1 MGDLMEIIEKRK
13 EDVRLQNIL
22 MQSYQE
28 VEFYS
33 THNLF
38 SEKQIKSLQ
47 LSDFPLLD
55 RQTIQQQ
62 HGRFLNSRYQRY
74 PDIES
79 LLVQHSFGMSGIPL
93 EVYWDR
99 RDVSR
104 AQAALWTFREK
115 FAGVTADE
123 RCCVFCTAEY
133 AGNKIMDY
141 MPKRLSWDKK
151 VLSISIRELSLK
163 RLKECLDDI
172 SAFDPVWMY
181 LSPGTAL
188 MLVEVMESFGRLFLP
203 SLRYIEL
210 SGEMLDEQTES
221 VIRNAFH
228 VQVANVYATKEAG
241 PVAVSCTHGNM
252 HIFPE
257 NTVVEVIRDGK
268 PVMDEE
274 GDVYITSL
282 QNNAMPIIR
291 MKTGDRGILR
301 STHCSCGAGTSVLCL
316 TKGRDCG
323 FITTTSGRK
332 ISALILRSMAEYAN
346 EEVSRCL
353 SYIRFRQTDHA
364 SMEVVLKVKPAFEGW
379 EEEIARVFYGQVSD
393 SELEQMKWNFI
404 FVKPESAETEMEE
417 KPFFEVC
424 GEVE

>member
-1 MGDLMEIIEKRK
+1 MDIIEKRK

-28 VEFYS
+28 VDFYS
-33 THNLF
+33 THNLL
-38 SEKQIKSLQ
+38 SKKQMNSLQ

-62 HGRFLNSRYQRY
+62 HGRFLNGRYQRY

-79 LLVQHSFGMSGIPL
+79 LLVQHSFGMSGVPL

-123 RCCVFCTAEY
+123 KCCVFCTAEY

-151 VLSISIRELSLK
+151 ILSISMRELSLK

-268 PVMDEE
+268 PVVDEE

-301 STHCSCGAGTSVLCL
+301 STHCSCGGGTSVLCL
-316 TKGRDCG
+316 TRGRDCG

-332 ISALILRSMAEYAN
+332 ISALVLRSIAEYAN

-353 SYIRFRQTDHA
+353 SYIRFRQTGHA
-364 SMEVVLKVKPAFEGW
+364 SMDVVLKVKPAFEGW
-379 EEEIARVFYGQVSD
+379 EEEIARVFCGQFSD

-424 GEVE
+424 GEVERL

>member
-1 MGDLMEIIEKRK
+1 MDIMEERK
-13 EDVRLQNIL
+13 EDIRLRNIL

-28 VEFYS
+28 VDFYL
-33 THNLF
+33 TQNPL
-38 SEKQIKSLQ
+38 SEKQMNSLQ

-62 HGRFLNSRYQRY
+62 HRLFLNDRYRRY
-74 PDIES
+74 PNIES
-79 LLVQHSFGMSGIPL
+79 LLVEHSFGVSGIPL

-99 RDVSR
+99 RDASR
-104 AQAALWTFREK
+104 AQDALWTFREEL
-115 FAGVTADE
+115 ADVTVNE
-123 RCCVFCTAEY
+123 KCCVFCTAEY

-151 VLSISIRELSLK
+151 ILSFSMRELSLK
-163 RLKECLDDI
+163 RLKGCLDDI
-172 SAFDPVWMY
+172 STFDPVWMC
-181 LSPGTAL
+181 LSPSTAL
-188 MLVEVMESFGRLFLP
+188 MLAKTMELFGRLLLP

-228 VQVANVYATKEAG
+228 VQIANVYATKEAG
-241 PVAVSCTHGNM
+241 PVAASCAHGDM
-252 HIFPE
+252 HIFSA
-257 NTVVEVIRDGK
+257 NAVVEVIRDGK

-274 GDVYITSL
+274 GDIYITSL

-291 MKTGDRGILR
+291 LKTGDRGILQ
-301 STHCSCGAGTSVLCL
+301 STHCSFEREAPVLRL
-316 TKGRDCG
+316 TRGRECG
-323 FITTTSGRK
+323 FIITTSGRK
-332 ISALILRSMAEYAN
+332 ISALVLRSMAEYAN

-353 SYIRFRQTDHA
+353 SYIRFRQNDYA
-364 SMEVVLKVKPAFEGW
+364 SMEVVLGVKPAFWGW
-379 EEEIARVFYGQVSD
+379 EEEIARVFCRQISD
-393 SELEQMKWNFI
+393 SELERMKWNFI
-404 FVKPESAETEMEE
+404 FVKPDSAETVQMEE